1 MTTVLAMSSSAGSV
15 SQLITVILI
24 FALVLF
30 VTVYTTK
37 LVGSFQKMQGVN
49 RNMEVIET
57 LRIANNKYLQIVR
70 AGNKYFVIGVGKEE
84 VSMLVEVGEDELIKL
99 NSDKSNMKESF
110 ADIMSKAGI
119 SVRKGNDKSNNNE

>member
-70 AGNKYFVIGVGKEE
+70 AGNKYFVIGVGKED

>member
-84 VSMLVEVGEDELIKL
+84 VSMLVEVGEDEHIKL